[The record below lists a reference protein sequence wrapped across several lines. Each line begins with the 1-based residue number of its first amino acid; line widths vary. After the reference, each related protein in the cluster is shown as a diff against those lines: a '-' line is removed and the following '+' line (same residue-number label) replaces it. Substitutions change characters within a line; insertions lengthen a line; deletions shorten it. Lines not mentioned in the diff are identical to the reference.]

1 MVSGAPEE
9 GVNCQVF
16 FDFTH
21 VRGGGEMAVSIVRLK
36 EQLMNSIDIT
46 DLVEVEKVERYI
58 DLVKA
63 FRKINK
69 TINKEGE
76 SVTVKNGSQVFVK
89 AHPLISERNKIN
101 SSLIALGR
109 DIKFVPKVGASNTG
123 YSPSDLI

>member
-1 MVSGAPEE
+1 
-9 GVNCQVF
+9 
-16 FDFTH
+16 
-21 VRGGGEMAVSIVRLK
+21 MAVSIVRLK
-36 EQLMNSIDIT
+36 EQLMNSIDTT

-69 TINKEGE
+69 TITKEGE
-76 SVTVKNGSQVFVK
+76 SVTIKNGTQVFVK

-109 DIKFVPKVGASNTG
+109 DIKFVVKNTLPDTG
-123 YSPSDLI
+123 YNKSDLT

>member
-1 MVSGAPEE
+1 
-9 GVNCQVF
+9 
-16 FDFTH
+16 
-21 VRGGGEMAVSIVRLK
+21 MAVSIIRLK

-89 AHPLISERNKIN
+89 AHPLIGERNKIN

-109 DIKFVPKVGASNTG
+109 DIKFVVKANIPNAG
-123 YSPSDLI
+123 YSESDLT

>member
-1 MVSGAPEE
+1 
-9 GVNCQVF
+9 
-16 FDFTH
+16 
-21 VRGGGEMAVSIVRLK
+21 MAVSIVRLK
-36 EQLMNSIDIT
+36 EQLMNSIDTT

-69 TINKEGE
+69 TITKEGE
-76 SVTVKNGSQVFVK
+76 SVTIQNGTQVFVK

-109 DIKFVPKVGASNTG
+109 DIKFVVKNTIPNAG
-123 YSPSDLI
+123 YSKSDLT

>member
-1 MVSGAPEE
+1 
-9 GVNCQVF
+9 
-16 FDFTH
+16 
-21 VRGGGEMAVSIVRLK
+21 
-36 EQLMNSIDIT
+36 MNSIDTT

-69 TINKEGE
+69 TITKEGE
-76 SVTVKNGSQVFVK
+76 SVTIKNGTQVFVK

-109 DIKFVPKVGASNTG
+109 DIKFVVKNTIPNTG
-123 YSPSDLI
+123 YSKSDLT

>member
-1 MVSGAPEE
+1 
-9 GVNCQVF
+9 
-16 FDFTH
+16 
-21 VRGGGEMAVSIVRLK
+21 MAVSIIRLK
-36 EQLMNSIDIT
+36 EQLMNSIDTT

-69 TINKEGE
+69 TITQEGE
-76 SVTVKNGSQVFVK
+76 SVTIKNGTQVFVK

-109 DIKFVPKVGASNTG
+109 DIKFVVKNTIPDTG
-123 YSPSDLI
+123 YNKSDLT

>member
-1 MVSGAPEE
+1 
-9 GVNCQVF
+9 
-16 FDFTH
+16 
-21 VRGGGEMAVSIVRLK
+21 MAVSIVKLK
-36 EQLMNSIDIT
+36 EQLMNSIDIA

-69 TINKEGE
+69 TITKEGE
-76 SVTVKNGSQVFVK
+76 SVTIQNGSQVFVK

-109 DIKFVPKVGASNTG
+109 DIKFVVKNNIPNTG
-123 YSPSDLI
+123 YNKSDLT

>member
-1 MVSGAPEE
+1 MV
-9 GVNCQVF
+9 
-16 FDFTH
+16 
-21 VRGGGEMAVSIVRLK
+21 VSIVKLK
-36 EQLMNSIDIT
+36 EQLMNSIDIA

-69 TINKEGE
+69 TINNEGE
-76 SVTVKNGSQVFVK
+76 SVTIKNGSQVFVK

-109 DIKFVPKVGASNTG
+109 DIKFIVKTDMPSGG
-123 YSPSDLI
+123 YRKSDLT

>member
-1 MVSGAPEE
+1 
-9 GVNCQVF
+9 
-16 FDFTH
+16 
-21 VRGGGEMAVSIVRLK
+21 MAVSIVRLK
-36 EQLMNSIDIT
+36 EQLMNSIDTT

-69 TINKEGE
+69 TITKEGE
-76 SVTVKNGSQVFVK
+76 SVTIKNGTQVFVK

-109 DIKFVPKVGASNTG
+109 DIKFVVKNTIPDTG
-123 YSPSDLI
+123 YNKK

>member
-1 MVSGAPEE
+1 
-9 GVNCQVF
+9 
-16 FDFTH
+16 
-21 VRGGGEMAVSIVRLK
+21 MAVSIIRLK
-36 EQLMNSIDIT
+36 EQLMNSIDTT

-69 TINKEGE
+69 TITKEGE
-76 SVTVKNGSQVFVK
+76 SVTIKNGTQVFVK

-109 DIKFVPKVGASNTG
+109 DIKFVVKNTIPDTG
-123 YSPSDLI
+123 YNKSDLT

>member
-1 MVSGAPEE
+1 
-9 GVNCQVF
+9 
-16 FDFTH
+16 
-21 VRGGGEMAVSIVRLK
+21 MAVSITKLK
-36 EQLMNSIDIT
+36 EQLMNSIDVE

-63 FRKINK
+63 FRKINR

-109 DIKFVPKVGASNTG
+109 DIKFVCKPNIPKVGYNK
-123 YSPSDLI
+123 SDLT

>member
-1 MVSGAPEE
+1 MV
-9 GVNCQVF
+9 
-16 FDFTH
+16 
-21 VRGGGEMAVSIVRLK
+21 VSIERLK
-36 EQLMNSIDIT
+36 EQLMNNIDTT

-69 TINKEGE
+69 TITKEGE
-76 SVTVKNGSQVFVK
+76 SVTIKNGTQVFVK

-109 DIKFVPKVGASNTG
+109 DIKFVVKNTIPNTG
-123 YSPSDLI
+123 YNKSDLT

>member
-1 MVSGAPEE
+1 
-9 GVNCQVF
+9 
-16 FDFTH
+16 
-21 VRGGGEMAVSIVRLK
+21 MAVSIIKLK
-36 EQLMNSIDIT
+36 EQLMNSIDTT

-69 TINKEGE
+69 TITKEGE
-76 SVTVKNGSQVFVK
+76 SVTIKNGTQVFVK

-109 DIKFVPKVGASNTG
+109 DIKFVVKNTIPDTG
-123 YSPSDLI
+123 YNKSDLT

>member
-1 MVSGAPEE
+1 
-9 GVNCQVF
+9 
-16 FDFTH
+16 
-21 VRGGGEMAVSIVRLK
+21 MAVSIVRLK
-36 EQLMNSIDIT
+36 EQLMNSIDTT

-69 TINKEGE
+69 TITKEGE
-76 SVTVKNGSQVFVK
+76 SVTIKNGTQVFVK

-109 DIKFVPKVGASNTG
+109 DIKFVVKNTIPNTG
-123 YSPSDLI
+123 YSKSDLT

>member
-1 MVSGAPEE
+1 
-9 GVNCQVF
+9 
-16 FDFTH
+16 
-21 VRGGGEMAVSIVRLK
+21 
-36 EQLMNSIDIT
+36 MNSIDIT

-69 TINKEGE
+69 TITKEGE
-76 SVTVKNGSQVFVK
+76 SVTIQNGSQVFVK

-109 DIKFVPKVGASNTG
+109 DIKFVVKNNIPNTG
-123 YSPSDLI
+123 YNKSDLT

>member
-1 MVSGAPEE
+1 
-9 GVNCQVF
+9 
-16 FDFTH
+16 
-21 VRGGGEMAVSIVRLK
+21 MAVSITKLK
-36 EQLMNSIDIT
+36 EQLMNSIDIK

-63 FRKINK
+63 FRKINR

-109 DIKFVPKVGASNTG
+109 DIKFVSKPNIPKAG
-123 YSPSDLI
+123 YSKSDLT

>member
-1 MVSGAPEE
+1 
-9 GVNCQVF
+9 
-16 FDFTH
+16 
-21 VRGGGEMAVSIVRLK
+21 
-36 EQLMNSIDIT
+36 MNSIDIE

-63 FRKINK
+63 FRKINR

-76 SVTVKNGSQVFVK
+76 SVTVKNGSQVFVR

-109 DIKFVPKVGASNTG
+109 DIKFVCKPDIPKVG
-123 YSPSDLI
+123 YSKSDLT

>member
-1 MVSGAPEE
+1 
-9 GVNCQVF
+9 
-16 FDFTH
+16 
-21 VRGGGEMAVSIVRLK
+21 MAVNITKLK
-36 EQLMNSIDIT
+36 EQLMNSIDTT

-76 SVTVKNGSQVFVK
+76 SVTIKNGSQIFVK

-109 DIKFVPKVGASNTG
+109 DIKFIPKVGVASNAG
-123 YSPSDLI
+123 YSPSDLT

>member
-1 MVSGAPEE
+1 
-9 GVNCQVF
+9 
-16 FDFTH
+16 
-21 VRGGGEMAVSIVRLK
+21 MAVGIVRLK

-76 SVTVKNGSQVFVK
+76 SVTVKNGAQVFVK
-89 AHPLISERNKIN
+89 AHPLIGERNKIN
-101 SSLIALGR
+101 SSLIALGK
-109 DIKFVPKVGASNTG
+109 DIKFVAKANIPNAG
-123 YSPSDLI
+123 YSESDLT